1 MEKKYFRTSKD
12 IFMNLEIS
20 VAEIVVVVPCFF
32 VKNNLYLLSKEAT
45 NGKRN
50 CLNIVQIMDVCTV

>member
-1 MEKKYFRTSKD
+1 
-12 IFMNLEIS
+12 MNLEIS